1 MADYRPSSSG
11 GSSSISSNSRGHSPP
26 EPNGS
31 SSEGGSAI
39 QVVVRLRPINDAE
52 KKHGTLP
59 VVTGKT
65 QERSVTV
72 IKGKGRKQLK
82 SCYTFDNVFTA
93 FSTQEEVFEAT
104 VKPVI
109 MEVMRGFESTVFAY
123 GQTGTGKT
131 HTMEGSLA
139 SPELYGVIPRSA
151 QAIFEHLRQ
160 PQYKEQVVTCSYLE
174 IYNEELRDLLA
185 EQNNGGKLEI
195 LEGKDGTFC
204 R

>member
-1 MADYRPSSSG
+1 MASSTMSNTSN
-11 GSSSISSNSRGHSPP
+11 SSSIDYLSSQPL
-26 EPNGS
+26 GS
-31 SSEGGSAI
+31 EGSAI

-59 VVTGKT
+59 VITGKT

-109 MEVMRGFESTVFAY
+109 TEVMRGFESTVFAY

-131 HTMEGSLA
+131 HTSKNNLHSLFNF
-139 SPELYGVIPRSA
+139 I
-151 QAIFEHLRQ
+151 
-160 PQYKEQVVTCSYLE
+160 
-174 IYNEELRDLLA
+174 
-185 EQNNGGKLEI
+185 
-195 LEGKDGTFC
+195 
-204 R
+204 